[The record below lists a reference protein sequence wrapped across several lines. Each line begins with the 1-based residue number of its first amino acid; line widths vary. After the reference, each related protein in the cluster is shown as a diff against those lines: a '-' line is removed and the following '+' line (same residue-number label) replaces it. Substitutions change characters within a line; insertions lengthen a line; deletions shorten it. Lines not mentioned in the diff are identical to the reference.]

1 MHGQGIPRSQRAG
14 AKKDLSMAAS
24 ITTTCPRCG
33 TVVLEREDLLLVVD
47 RWSQISWYQFDC
59 VGCARRIVK
68 EAPDPVVSALTFAD
82 VPSASVPAE
91 VYERRPAAGRP
102 GPQRIGADDLLDA
115 VLLLAGTDDL
125 VALAASAG

>member
-14 AKKDLSMAAS
+14 AKKEQMAAS

-47 RWSQISWYQFDC
+47 RWSEVSWYQFDC

-82 VPSASVPAE
+82 VPSSSVPAE
-91 VYERRPAAGRP
+91 VHERLTGTVRP
-102 GPQRIGADDLLDA
+102 GAQRIGADDLLDA
-115 VLLLAGTDDL
+115 VLLLAGTDDV

>member
-1 MHGQGIPRSQRAG
+1 
-14 AKKDLSMAAS
+14 MAAS

-33 TVVLEREDLLLVVD
+33 TVVLERDDLLLVLD
-47 RWSQISWYQFDC
+47 RWSEVSWYQFDC

-82 VPSASVPAE
+82 VPSFVVPAE
-91 VYERRPAAGRP
+91 VHERRGGTGRP

-115 VLLLAGTDDL
+115 VLLLAGTDD
-125 VALAASAG
+125 VAALAASAG

>member
-1 MHGQGIPRSQRAG
+1 
-14 AKKDLSMAAS
+14 MAAS

-33 TVVLEREDLLLVVD
+33 TVVLERDDLLLVLD
-47 RWSQISWYQFDC
+47 RWSEVSWYQFDC

-82 VPSASVPAE
+82 VPSFVVPAE
-91 VYERRPAAGRP
+91 VHERRGGTGCP

-115 VLLLAGTDDL
+115 VLLLAGTDDV
-125 VALAASAG
+125 VALATASS

>member
-47 RWSQISWYQFDC
+47 RWSEVSWYQFDC

-68 EAPDPVVSALTFAD
+68 EAPAPVVSALTFAD
-82 VPSASVPAE
+82 VPSFSVPAE
-91 VYERRPAAGRP
+91 VYERRGDAGRP